1 MFFVTFSIFAQQEAG
16 VWSTISIDKKIY
28 EKWNL
33 GAETELR
40 TYGGTDIYLVEQIER
55 WTLTANVGYS
65 PVKPLNLSATYILMD
80 VFDRKYDNYQWQHRF
95 YLSAAGKQNWGNF
108 SFSLRE
114 RLQTTTK
121 NDSKRI
127 KPDGSI
133 DAYKVKTDMVW
144 RNRLLVAYN
153 ISDFPIT
160 PSASVETFYTLNN
173 PDGNKINEVRY
184 ILSLAYKINSK
195 NTFELYGLYRQ
206 DPSNPS
212 KEGSYG
218 IYILGLSYKISL

>member
-16 VWSTISIDKKIY
+16 VWSTISIDKKIH

-33 GAETELR
+33 GAEAELR
-40 TYGGTDIYLVEQIER
+40 TFGGTDIYLVEQVER

-65 PVKPLNLSATYILMD
+65 PLKPLNLSATYILMD
-80 VFDRKYDNYQWQHRF
+80 VFDTKYDNYHWQHRF
-95 YLSAAGKQNWGNF
+95 YLSAVGRQNWGNF

-114 RLQTTTK
+114 RLQITTRD
-121 NDSKRI
+121 DSKRI
-127 KPDGSI
+127 EPYEI
-133 DAYKVKTDMVW
+133 KTDVVL

-153 ISDFPIT
+153 ISNLPIT
-160 PSASVETFYTLNN
+160 PSASFEAFYLLNH
-173 PDGNKINEVRY
+173 PDNNKFNEFRY

-206 DPSNPS
+206 NPAKPPKAS
-212 KEGSYG
+212 TFGV
-218 IYILGLSYKISL
+218 YILGLSYKISL